1 MTQLTTPA
9 TGYYWYQGS
18 SGGRGLSEA
27 RIVHVQA
34 EHHGVMPG
42 PDDSVT
48 VTFERTGTT
57 THYRP
62 ATQKDVDE
70 IMEANRARL
79 DGNKRLGEAVAEALR
94 AADLQMARW
103 MQRMGSGILVHT
115 GGSRVVVSWWYSTEA
130 ERGTSP
136 APWTG
141 EDGGVRA
148 KVVAALGIAGFHVSD
163 EGANGSDV
171 VLTYDNNPQV

>member
-1 MTQLTTPA
+1 MTQLATPA

-27 RIVHVQA
+27 RIVHAQA
-34 EHHGVMPG
+34 EYHGVTPA

-62 ATQKDVDE
+62 ATQEDIDA
-70 IMEANRARL
+70 IMEANRARM
-79 DGNKRLGEAVAEALR
+79 DGNKRLGEAVAEVLR
-94 AADLQMARW
+94 AADLQMARY
-103 MQRMGSGILVHT
+103 MQRMGSGVHVHT
-115 GGSRVVVSWWYSTEA
+115 GGSWVVVMWWYSTEA
-130 ERGTSP
+130 ERTTAP
-136 APWTG
+136 APWTA

-148 KVVAALGIAGFHVSD
+148 KVVAALEIAGLRFSD
-163 EGANGSDV
+163 EGTNGSDV
-171 VLTYDNNPQV
+171 VLTYDNNPHV

>member
-1 MTQLTTPA
+1 MTQLATPA

-27 RIVHVQA
+27 RIVHAQA
-34 EHHGVMPG
+34 EHHGVTPA
-42 PDDSVT
+42 PDDSVS

-62 ATQKDVDE
+62 ASREDMDA
-70 IMEANRARL
+70 IMKANRARM
-79 DGNKRLGEAVAEALR
+79 DGNKRLGEAVVEVLR
-94 AADLQMARW
+94 AADLQMARY
-103 MQRMGSGILVHT
+103 MQRMGSGVHVHT
-115 GGSRVVVSWWYSTEA
+115 GGSWVVVMWWYSTEA
-130 ERGTSP
+130 ERTASP
-136 APWTG
+136 APWGG

-148 KVVAALGIAGFHVSD
+148 KVVAALEIAGFHVSD

-171 VLTYDNNPQV
+171 VLTFDNNPQV